1 MVASVFAMFRG
12 PSALLAVLVAALA
25 ISACGDDTPDTDGGL
40 SASELAA
47 MLPDGGIPQAVAVDV
62 DAAREAAGLAGGTDP
77 TEVGTSREELRF
89 GFSTF
94 FALRDLAALTENP
107 VRAALDHGL
116 ITAYAGHPYVLD
128 EAITLVS
135 SSQDFDELA
144 STLEDDGWERDGA
157 VVSTEGDPQEL
168 TYTAVGA
175 GDGFIALGYDPEV
188 VEAVASGEAPPSET
202 GELAGLEAL
211 DAPVTAAVVPD
222 EAEGEEC
229 VELIAFEDFLDETFR
244 LYITVDGEAKS
255 SQLSKDLTDEAL
267 SLGFKVES
275 EETEGDTI
283 TLELQ
288 GVTETEQLV
297 NSPAVLVGATL
308 DENGPLLY
316 DCG

>member
-1 MVASVFAMFRG
+1 MFRG

-47 MLPDGGIPQAVAVDV
+47 MLPDGGISQAVAVDV

-77 TEVGTSREELRF
+77 AEVGTSREELRF

-94 FALRDLAALTENP
+94 FALRDLAALTDNP

-175 GDGFIALGYDPEV
+175 GDGFIVLGYDPKV
-188 VEAVASGEAPPSET
+188 VEAAASGEAPPSKT

-211 DAPVTAAVVPD
+211 DAPVTAAVVP
-222 EAEGEEC
+222 EVEGGEC
-229 VELIAFEDFLDETFR
+229 IELIAFEDFVDETFR
-244 LYITVDGEAKS
+244 LYITVEGDAKS
-255 SQLSKDLTDEAL
+255 SQLSKDLPDEAL
-267 SLGFKVES
+267 SLGFKIAS
-275 EETEGDTI
+275 EDTQGDTI
-283 TLELQ
+283 TLQLD
-288 GVTETEQLV
+288 GLTETEQLV